1 MDWTQW
7 MLIVTKT
14 SIQTEVSCSFRFSS
28 NEEKKWFNEILVWFK
43 NFIELKKEN
52 WSDRWEHQHNYL

>member
-1 MDWTQW
+1 

-43 NFIELKKEN
+43 NFIEL
-52 WSDRWEHQHNYL
+52 